1 LLLLHDRSKHR
12 YEYSAFSAGGI
23 ENADQEF
30 TDDASCVSR
39 VIFRHNRKIARH
51 VPAVHCS
58 KAI

>member
-1 LLLLHDRSKHR
+1 L
-12 YEYSAFSAGGI
+12 AGGI

-39 VIFRHNRKIARH
+39 VIFRHIRKIVRH

>member
-1 LLLLHDRSKHR
+1 LHLVVNKEHTREHAAK
-12 YEYSAFSAGGI
+12 SAGGI

-39 VIFRHNRKIARH
+39 VIFRHIRKIVRH